1 MGPVRRRIRDVLAS
15 GRDER
20 AFPSPSSPLV
30 GGRLAQK
37 IINAWCSFVTVQ
49 RFLGEFIE
57 IVFDYDIDQETLH
70 KSKSGL
76 LSKFYCIIMQITR
89 IHTDDFSI

>member
-30 GGRLAQK
+30 GGRLTQK
-37 IINAWCSFVTVQ
+37 IINAWCSFVKVQ
-49 RFLGEFIE
+49 GFLGEFIE
-57 IVFDYDIDQETLH
+57 IVFDYDIDQESAFQEEH
-70 KSKSGL
+70 RL
-76 LSKFYCIIMQITR
+76 LFLSAPR
-89 IHTDDFSI
+89 LG